1 MRCVPYKVLII
12 DDSRTM
18 REVLKV
24 YLMGGKY
31 EFIEAESATRALD
44 VLKLVPVDLIIAD
57 INLPRMDG
65 ITFLHHVKE
74 SNLPRLRSVPV
85 ILVTGDK
92 SEELQ
97 DRLRGAHADA
107 FLQKP
112 LDAER
117 LVEVVE
123 RLLHEKRT

>member
-1 MRCVPYKVLII
+1 MPYKVLII